1 MSAWSDPVD
10 LYCERLDASF
20 WAEPLNAVSNAAFLI
35 AAGAALLRWRH
46 AGASDLPVLLL
57 IVVVAVVGIGSFLFH
72 TLANR
77 WSELADV
84 LPIAVFIYGY
94 FLLAMR
100 RFLGLGAPAA
110 IALTLLFAGFSF
122 GFVRLWLLAFGPRGV
137 EITNGSVGYFP
148 AALALLGVGG
158 LLVAA
163 GRSADGAGA
172 PAVATFGARAQ
183 AGRSL
188 LRAALLFV
196 VSLLFRSVDLAL
208 CGSWPLGTHFVWHV
222 LNAALLFR
230 LVDAALS
237 YRAATNRS
245 ADPPRLAR

>member
-1 MSAWSDPVD
+1 
-10 LYCERLDASF
+10 
-20 WAEPLNAVSNAAFLI
+20 
-35 AAGAALLRWRH
+35 
-46 AGASDLPVLLL
+46 
-57 IVVVAVVGIGSFLFH
+57 
-72 TLANR
+72 
-77 WSELADV
+77 
-84 LPIAVFIYGY
+84 
-94 FLLAMR
+94 
-100 RFLGLGAPAA
+100 
-110 IALTLLFAGFSF
+110 
-122 GFVRLWLLAFGPRGV
+122 
-137 EITNGSVGYFP
+137 
-148 AALALLGVGG
+148 
-158 LLVAA
+158 VAA